1 MKRSTCMLLL
11 WALPTAVIL
20 AANVP
25 TAKKIADIADTEAK
39 TGGQFRVIRLEGE
52 DADSDLS
59 PRQWD
64 VTVYDIVRGNHA
76 TTIRF
81 KDGLAVSTTGAVRV
95 FDDAHWTQFGRNFT
109 GYDPAEII
117 QLARWKL
124 DSTDV
129 LARIATLPGMDKVQ
143 ITDVKMAL
151 RKLSDGDVPPVW
163 HVKVKVRSK
172 LKPGREGWIGVVE
185 LSAETGEVI
194 QTTLR
199 PERLTD

>member
-1 MKRSTCMLLL
+1 MKRSTWMLLV
-11 WALPTAVIL
+11 WALPVATIL

-25 TAKKIADIADTEAK
+25 TAKKAADLANSEVK
-39 TGGQFRVIRLEGE
+39 TGDQFRVLRIEGE
-52 DADSDLS
+52 DTDSDLH

-64 VTVYDIVRGNHA
+64 ITVYDAQRGNHA
-76 TTIRF
+76 TTVRL
-81 KDGLAVSTTGAVRV
+81 KDGVTVSVAGAVRV

-117 QLARWKL
+117 PLARWKL
-124 DSTDV
+124 DSPDV
-129 LARIATLPGMDKVQ
+129 LNHIARLPGMDKVQ

-151 RKLSDGDVPPVW
+151 RKLSDGDVPPIW
-163 HVKVKVRSK
+163 RVKVKVRSI
-172 LKPGREGWIGVVE
+172 LQPGREGWIGVVE

-194 QTTLR
+194 QNSLR

>member
-1 MKRSTCMLLL
+1 MKCSTYMLLL
-11 WALPTAVIL
+11 WALPTAAIL

-25 TAKKIADIADTEAK
+25 TAKKIADLADAEIK
-39 TGGQFRVIRLEGE
+39 TGGQFRIIRIEGE

-64 VTVYDIVRGNHA
+64 VTVYDPVRGNHA

-81 KDGLAVSTTGAVRV
+81 KDSMAVSMTGAVRV
-95 FDDAHWTQFGRNFT
+95 FDDARWTQFGRNFT
-109 GYDPAEII
+109 GYDPSEII
-117 QLARWKL
+117 QLVRWKL
-124 DSTDV
+124 DSPDV
-129 LARIATLPGMDKVQ
+129 LARIAMLPGMDKVQ
-143 ITDVKMAL
+143 ITDVKMIL
-151 RKLSDGDVPPVW
+151 RKLSDGEVPPVW
-163 HVKVKVRSK
+163 SVNVKVRSK

-194 QTTLR
+194 QNTLR